1 MSYQWNPTADSIE
14 RVNVT
19 RVARAHGVA
28 GIEEL
33 PTRSAVTDLGL
44 FRGTLPLRLMETN

>member
-33 PTRSAVTDLGL
+33 PTRSAVTWACSVAPYHFG
-44 FRGTLPLRLMETN
+44 

>member
-19 RVARAHGVA
+19 RLARAHGVA

-33 PTRSAVTDLGL
+33 PTRSAVTDRACAVAPYHFG
-44 FRGTLPLRLMETN
+44 